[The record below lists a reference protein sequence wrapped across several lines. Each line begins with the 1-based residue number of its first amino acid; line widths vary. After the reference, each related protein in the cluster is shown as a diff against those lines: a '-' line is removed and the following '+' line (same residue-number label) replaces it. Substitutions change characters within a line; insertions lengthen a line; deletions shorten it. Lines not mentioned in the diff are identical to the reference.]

1 MVRGFVSIA
10 SKARAAAQSFTF
22 AAVDT
27 ALVFLPTL
35 KVFIEGAERWGQGV
49 WGGPPGGPT
58 VVKETCRWAPMP
70 GFDGPARP

>member
-10 SKARAAAQSFTF
+10 SRARAAASSFTI

-27 ALVFLPTL
+27 ALVFLPSL
-35 KVFIEGAERWGQGV
+35 KVFVPGSSLWGAGV
-49 WGGPPGGPT
+49 WGGPPGPPIIEE
-58 VVKETCRWAPMP
+58 KCRWAPMP